1 MTPEV
6 REWVAK
12 ADGDYRSALR
22 ELRARKDPNYD
33 SACFHAQQ
41 CAEKYLK
48 ARLLAAE
55 IAFPRIHDLAVL
67 LNLLSPVHPDWESL
81 KADAHKLTE
90 YAVFFRYPGRTA
102 DKARAREAIQSCTLV
117 RDKVRVG
124 LGLPLDKPARRASPT
139 KSPPRKARRRR
150 K

>member
-6 REWVAK
+6 SEWVAK
-12 ADGDYRSALR
+12 ADGDYRSSLR
-22 ELRARKDPNYD
+22 EFRARKDPNYD

-48 ARLLAAE
+48 ARLLAAR

-67 LNLLSPVHPDWESL
+67 LDLLAPVHPDWAALEV
-81 KADAHKLTE
+81 DAHRLTE

-102 DKARAREAIQSCTLV
+102 DKARAREAH
-117 RDKVRVG
+117 D
-124 LGLPLDKPARRASPT
+124 
-139 KSPPRKARRRR
+139 
-150 K
+150 